1 MLLLVK
7 VTYNFGI
14 YAGKNSFMWIGPMPR
29 VHIMD
34 PEQLKTV
41 FSLIND
47 YQKPTASLN
56 PLAKLL
62 ADGLLNHEGQKWVK
76 HRKIIN
82 PAFHLEKLKV
92 SSFSSISLFN
102 YFKINF
108 HKQI

>member
-1 MLLLVK
+1 ML
-7 VTYNFGI
+7 NICGI
-14 YAGKNSFMWIGPMPR
+14 YAGKNSFMWIGPIPR

-62 ADGLLNHEGQKWVK
+62 ADGLLNHEGHKWVK

-92 SSFSSISLFN
+92 YIIFQLFHITIQLIQN
-102 YFKINF
+102 
-108 HKQI
+108 